1 MNEKG
6 KLGIMALFGSPR
18 RGGNTDIL
26 LEEVLRGVGQKE
38 VKIQKIYPAELN
50 ISPCQGCRKCEER
63 GKCVISDQM
72 QGIYSRLLT
81 TDAII
86 LASPIFFYGLTA
98 QTKAFIDRCQALWAR
113 KYVLKI
119 KSGRKTRAKGWFVA
133 VGATRGARLFQGVAL
148 TVKYF
153 FDAFDAEYTGEL
165 FFSGIEKKE
174 EILSRPAALQQAFE
188 LGKQITK
195 SVGR

>member
-1 MNEKG
+1 MNENG
-6 KLGIMALFGSPR
+6 KLKIMALFGSPR

-26 LEEVLRGVGQKE
+26 LEEVLRGIGQKE
-38 VKIQKIYPAELN
+38 VEIQKIYPAELN
-50 ISPCQGCRKCEER
+50 ISFCQGCRKCEET

-72 QGIYSRLLT
+72 QEIYSKLLT

-98 QTKAFIDRCQALWAR
+98 QTKVFVDRCQALWAR
-113 KYVLKI
+113 KYVLKM

-133 VGATRGARLFQGVAL
+133 VGATRGARLFQGAAL

-153 FDAFDAEYTGEL
+153 FDAFDAEYVGEL

-174 EILSRPAALQQAFE
+174 EILSCPAALQQAFE

>member
-6 KLGIMALFGSPR
+6 KLRIMALFGSPR

-26 LEEVLRGVGQKE
+26 LEEVLRGIGQKE
-38 VKIQKIYPAELN
+38 VEIQKIYPAELN
-50 ISPCQGCRKCEER
+50 ISPCRECRKCEER

-72 QGIYSRLLT
+72 QEIYSKLLT

-98 QTKAFIDRCQALWAR
+98 QTKAFVDRCQALWAR
-113 KYVLKI
+113 RYILKME
-119 KSGRKTRAKGWFVA
+119 SGRKARAKGWFVA
-133 VGATRGARLFQGVAL
+133 VGATRGARLFQGAAL

-153 FDAFDAEYTGEL
+153 FDAFAAEYVGEL

-195 SVGR
+195 GISR